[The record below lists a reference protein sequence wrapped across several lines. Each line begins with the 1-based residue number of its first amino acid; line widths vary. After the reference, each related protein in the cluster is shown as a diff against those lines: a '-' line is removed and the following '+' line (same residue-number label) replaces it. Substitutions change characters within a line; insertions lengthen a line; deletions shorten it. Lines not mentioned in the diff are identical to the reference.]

1 MPSHAKPSLEA
12 GLVALKQGNY
22 QTAIAQL
29 EPIAS
34 SQSNGTASLQAQV
47 GLVMAYAR
55 IGEASK
61 AIAISQNLIES
72 NNPQVQEWATRALEH
87 LTKRQ
92 KRDQESKNVETGFV
106 AFDNSTPDSTPVP
119 PPETPTLEEQPKD
132 QVIETKTDDTPP
144 MVPLARLKATV
155 ATPLPAAGSVPLSG
169 FMGSVTRTQA
179 KLFGVIYWRQ
189 AQRARAWQPL
199 RKPKLI
205 PLRLLTAGTFIALF
219 WVIREMLK
227 LALGF
232 INQTLITLP
241 YLEPLELLYR
251 DPTKLLLIV
260 LVILIGVSPWLLDL
274 LLANLYGQREFSKD
288 VLNAH
293 SREAVRVLQRCCQQ
307 RHWPLPKLRILPMAA
322 PIILTYG
329 SLPRNARIVVSQ
341 GLLEQL
347 ADDEIAIIYA
357 TQLGHITH
365 WDFAVMS
372 LLLLVTLPI
381 HKLYQ
386 QVSNWGDK
394 ISGKIWRSPVTILA
408 SIVYG
413 VWCLLTG
420 TALWLSRLRLYY
432 SDRVASEI
440 TGNPN
445 ALIRALLKIAIGIAA
460 DIQKQEQTSWQLES
474 LNLLTPVS
482 YQQSLSLGTI
492 ASNLSFESFL
502 KWDTANPYR
511 RWFTINN
518 SHPLMG
524 DRIERLC
531 QIARHWHLD
540 TELHFASEPSK
551 VKRQSFLLQIAPWLG
566 IPLGVLFAAF
576 VWQTLE
582 LTQALQ
588 ELKQTQT
595 RLIQGEKMAGL
606 GQLLAGV
613 AHEINNPVSFIF
625 GNLIHLNEYTQEL
638 LNVVKLYRQNSSLL
652 PNVQEEIDK
661 NDLDF
666 LMEDLPKTLESMK
679 VGTERI
685 REIVLSLRNFSR
697 TDEAELKPVDIH
709 QGLDSTLLILG
720 HRLKNNNERPAI
732 EIVKKYATLPLLE
745 CYPAQLNQV
754 FMNLLSN
761 SIDALEEKFK
771 TIQQRYLN
779 LSRKCP
785 TIPLTIWI
793 TTQVVNNQI
802 VIRIADNGLGI
813 PEEVRSHMF
822 DPFFTTKAPGKG
834 TGLGLSISHQIIV
847 EKHHGQIKCSSKPG
861 EGTEFLIEI
870 PSGN

>member
-1 MPSHAKPSLEA
+1 MPSHAKSSLEA
-12 GLVALKQGNY
+12 GLIALKQGNY

-55 IGEASK
+55 SGEASK

-87 LTKRQ
+87 LTKRK

-106 AFDNSTPDSTPVP
+106 AFDNSTPDSPPV
-119 PPETPTLEEQPKD
+119 TSTLEEQPKEKD
-132 QVIETKTDDTPP
+132 QVVEPKSDDTPP
-144 MVPLARLKATV
+144 MVPLAKLKATI
-155 ATPLPAAGSVPLSG
+155 ATPPPPPPPSVPLSG

-189 AQRARAWQPL
+189 AQRAKAWQPL

-219 WVIREMLK
+219 WVIREILK
-227 LALGF
+227 LVFGF
-232 INQTLITLP
+232 INQTLVKLP
-241 YLEPLELLYR
+241 YLEPLQFLYR
-251 DPTKLLLIV
+251 DPTQVLLIL
-260 LVILIGVSPWLLDL
+260 LVILIGVSPWLLDM
-274 LLANLYGQREFSKD
+274 LLANLYGQREFPKD

-347 ADDEIAIIYA
+347 ADDEIAVIYA
-357 TQLGHITH
+357 TQLGHIAH

-372 LLLLVTLPI
+372 LLLLVTLPTY
-381 HKLYQ
+381 KLYQ
-386 QVSNWGDK
+386 QVSELGGK
-394 ISGKIWRSPVTILA
+394 ISGIWRWPVTILA
-408 SIVYG
+408 SLFYG

-420 TALWLSRLRLYY
+420 TALWLSQLRLYY

-482 YQQSLSLGTI
+482 HQQSLSLGTI

-540 TELHFASEPSK
+540 TELHFASVPSK
-551 VKRQSFLLQIAPWLG
+551 VRRQSFLLQIAPWLG
-566 IPLGVLFAAF
+566 IPLGVLFAAL
-576 VWQTLE
+576 VWLTWQLAFTLKFLNLKWIYEDWSFITGCLLIGFSIGTVMRINSFFPDIKPATVQTDDYLPNLLADPSALPIDSISVRLVGKLLGRQGTSNSLAQDLILQSSAGLVKLHHVSWLGQPVNHQDLIGRQIIVTGWFRRGATPWIDIQTLE
-582 LTQALQ
+582 TQSGKAIHSPHPIWSTFLAVAAQAWGAYVFLT
-588 ELKQTQT
+588 
-595 RLIQGEKMAGL
+595 G
-606 GQLLAGV
+606 
-613 AHEINNPVSFIF
+613 
-625 GNLIHLNEYTQEL
+625 
-638 LNVVKLYRQNSSLL
+638 
-652 PNVQEEIDK
+652 
-661 NDLDF
+661 
-666 LMEDLPKTLESMK
+666 
-679 VGTERI
+679 
-685 REIVLSLRNFSR
+685 
-697 TDEAELKPVDIH
+697 
-709 QGLDSTLLILG
+709 
-720 HRLKNNNERPAI
+720 
-732 EIVKKYATLPLLE
+732 
-745 CYPAQLNQV
+745 
-754 FMNLLSN
+754 
-761 SIDALEEKFK
+761 
-771 TIQQRYLN
+771 
-779 LSRKCP
+779 
-785 TIPLTIWI
+785 
-793 TTQVVNNQI
+793 
-802 VIRIADNGLGI
+802 
-813 PEEVRSHMF
+813 
-822 DPFFTTKAPGKG
+822 
-834 TGLGLSISHQIIV
+834 
-847 EKHHGQIKCSSKPG
+847 
-861 EGTEFLIEI
+861 
-870 PSGN
+870 

>member
-34 SQSNGTASLQAQV
+34 IQSNATASLQAQV

-55 IGEASK
+55 TGEVPK

-72 NNPQVQEWATRALEH
+72 NNPQVQEWARRALEH
-87 LTKRQ
+87 LTKR
-92 KRDQESKNVETGFV
+92 KKPEQESKKIETGFV
-106 AFDNSTPDSTPVP
+106 AFENSTPDSTPDSTSVT
-119 PPETPTLEEQPKD
+119 PPETPTLEEKPNE
-132 QVIETKTDDTPP
+132 QVIETKSDDIPP
-144 MVPLARLKATV
+144 MVPLARLKATL
-155 ATPLPAAGSVPLSG
+155 ATPPTPLSG

-205 PLRLLTAGTFIALF
+205 PLRLLSAGTFIALF
-219 WVIREMLK
+219 WVIREILK

-232 INQTLITLP
+232 INQTLVKLP
-241 YLEPLELLYR
+241 YLEPIQLLYH
-251 DPTKLLLIV
+251 DPTQMLLIV

-274 LLANLYGQREFSKD
+274 LLANLYGQREFPKD
-288 VLNAH
+288 VLNTH
-293 SREAVRVLQRCCQQ
+293 SREAIRVLQRCCQQ
-307 RHWPLPKLRILPMAA
+307 RHWPLPKLRILPTAA

-357 TQLGHITH
+357 TQLGHIAH

-372 LLLLVTLPI
+372 LLLLVTLPT

-386 QVSNWGDK
+386 QVSELGDK
-394 ISGKIWRSPVTILA
+394 ISAIWRWPVTILG
-408 SIVYG
+408 SLIYG
-413 VWCLLTG
+413 IWCLLTG

-432 SDRVASEI
+432 SDRVAAEI

-460 DIQKQEQTSWQLES
+460 DIQKQEHTSWQLES

-511 RWFTINN
+511 QWFTINN

-524 DRIERLC
+524 DRLERLC
-531 QIARHWHLD
+531 QIVRHWHLD

-551 VKRQSFLLQIAPWLG
+551 VKRQSFLLQVAPWLG

-576 VWQTLE
+576 VWLTWQLAFTLKFLNLKWIYEDWSFITGCLLIGFSIGTVMRINSFFPDIKPSTVQTDDSLPNLLADPSALPIDSVSVRLVGKLLGRQGTSNSLAQDLILQSSAGLVKLHHISWLGQSVNHQDLIGRQIIVTGWFRRGATPWIDIQTLE
-582 LTQALQ
+582 TQS
-588 ELKQTQT
+588 
-595 RLIQGEKMAGL
+595 G
-606 GQLLAGV
+606 
-613 AHEINNPVSFIF
+613 
-625 GNLIHLNEYTQEL
+625 
-638 LNVVKLYRQNSSLL
+638 
-652 PNVQEEIDK
+652 
-661 NDLDF
+661 
-666 LMEDLPKTLESMK
+666 
-679 VGTERI
+679 
-685 REIVLSLRNFSR
+685 
-697 TDEAELKPVDIH
+697 
-709 QGLDSTLLILG
+709 
-720 HRLKNNNERPAI
+720 
-732 EIVKKYATLPLLE
+732 
-745 CYPAQLNQV
+745 
-754 FMNLLSN
+754 
-761 SIDALEEKFK
+761 K
-771 TIQQRYLN
+771 TIHSPHPIWSTFLAVAAQAWGAYVF
-779 LSRKCP
+779 
-785 TIPLTIWI
+785 LT
-793 TTQVVNNQI
+793 
-802 VIRIADNGLGI
+802 G
-813 PEEVRSHMF
+813 
-822 DPFFTTKAPGKG
+822 
-834 TGLGLSISHQIIV
+834 
-847 EKHHGQIKCSSKPG
+847 
-861 EGTEFLIEI
+861 
-870 PSGN
+870 

>member
-1 MPSHAKPSLEA
+1 MPSHAKSSLEA

-34 SQSNGTASLQAQV
+34 SQSSGTASLQAQV

-55 IGEASK
+55 TGEVSK

-87 LTKRQ
+87 LTKR
-92 KRDQESKNVETGFV
+92 KKPDQESKNVETGFV
-106 AFDNSTPDSTPVP
+106 AFDNSTPDANLDP
-119 PPETPTLEEQPKD
+119 PPVTPTLEEKPND
-132 QVIETKTDDTPP
+132 QVIETKSDDTPP
-144 MVPLARLKATV
+144 MVPLTRLKATV
-155 ATPLPAAGSVPLSG
+155 ATPLPPPAPLSG

-205 PLRLLTAGTFIALF
+205 PLRLLSAGTFIALF
-219 WVIREMLK
+219 WVMREILK
-227 LALGF
+227 LAMGL
-232 INQTLITLP
+232 INQTLVKLP
-241 YLEPLELLYR
+241 YVGPLQVLYN

-288 VLNAH
+288 VLNTH

-347 ADDEIAIIYA
+347 ADDEIATIYA
-357 TQLGHITH
+357 TQLGHIAH

-372 LLLLVTLPI
+372 LLVLVTLPT
-381 HKLYQ
+381 HQLYQ
-386 QVSNWGDK
+386 QVSKWGDK
-394 ISGKIWRSPVTILA
+394 ISTKIWRWPVTILA
-408 SIVYG
+408 SLIYG

-420 TALWLSRLRLYY
+420 TALWLSQLRLYY

-460 DIQKQEQTSWQLES
+460 DIQKEEHTSWQLES

-482 YQQSLSLGTI
+482 HQQSLSLGTI

-502 KWDTANPYR
+502 KWDTANPYG

-540 TELHFASEPSK
+540 TELHLASEPSK

-566 IPLGVLFAAF
+566 IPLGVLLAALVWITWQLAFALKFLNLKWIYDDSSFITGCLLIGFSIGTVMRINSFFPDIKPATVQTDDSLPNLLSDPSALPIDSISVRLVGKLLGRQGTSNSLAQDLILQSSAGLVKLHHISWLGQSGNHQELIGREIIVTGWF
-576 VWQTLE
+576 RRGATPWIDIQTLE
-582 LTQALQ
+582 TQS
-588 ELKQTQT
+588 
-595 RLIQGEKMAGL
+595 G
-606 GQLLAGV
+606 
-613 AHEINNPVSFIF
+613 
-625 GNLIHLNEYTQEL
+625 
-638 LNVVKLYRQNSSLL
+638 
-652 PNVQEEIDK
+652 
-661 NDLDF
+661 
-666 LMEDLPKTLESMK
+666 
-679 VGTERI
+679 
-685 REIVLSLRNFSR
+685 
-697 TDEAELKPVDIH
+697 
-709 QGLDSTLLILG
+709 
-720 HRLKNNNERPAI
+720 
-732 EIVKKYATLPLLE
+732 
-745 CYPAQLNQV
+745 
-754 FMNLLSN
+754 
-761 SIDALEEKFK
+761 K
-771 TIQQRYLN
+771 TIHSPHPIWSFVLA
-779 LSRKCP
+779 LAA
-785 TIPLTIWI
+785 LTWGAYVFL
-793 TTQVVNNQI
+793 TGSL
-802 VIRIADNGLGI
+802 VIG
-813 PEEVRSHMF
+813 H
-822 DPFFTTKAPGKG
+822 
-834 TGLGLSISHQIIV
+834 
-847 EKHHGQIKCSSKPG
+847 
-861 EGTEFLIEI
+861 
-870 PSGN
+870 

>member
-34 SQSNGTASLQAQV
+34 SQSNATASLQAQV

-72 NNPQVQEWATRALEH
+72 NNPQVQEWAKRALEH
-87 LTKRQ
+87 LTKRK

-106 AFDNSTPDSTPVP
+106 AFDNSTPASPPVTPPV
-119 PPETPTLEEQPKD
+119 TSTLEEQTKD
-132 QVIETKTDDTPP
+132 QVIETKSDDTPP
-144 MVPLARLKATV
+144 MVPLGRLKATV
-155 ATPLPAAGSVPLSG
+155 ATPPPPLASASVPLSG

-189 AQRARAWQPL
+189 AQRAKAWQPL

-219 WVIREMLK
+219 WVMREMLK

-232 INQTLITLP
+232 INQTLVKLP
-241 YLEPLELLYR
+241 YLEPLQLLYR

-260 LVILIGVSPWLLDL
+260 LVILIAVSPWLLDL
-274 LLANLYGQREFSKD
+274 LLANLYGQREFPKD

-347 ADDEIAIIYA
+347 ADDEIATIYA
-357 TQLGHITH
+357 TQLGHIAH

-381 HKLYQ
+381 HQLYQ
-386 QVSNWGDK
+386 QVSEWGDK
-394 ISGKIWRSPVTILA
+394 ISGKIWRWPVTILA
-408 SIVYG
+408 SLIYG

-482 YQQSLSLGTI
+482 HQQSLALGTI

-511 RWFTINN
+511 RWFTINS

-576 VWQTLE
+576 VWLTWQLAFTLKFLNLKWIYEDWSFITGCLLIGFSIGTVMRINSFFPDIKPATVQTDDYLPNLLSDPSTLPIDSVSVRLVGKLLGRQGTSNSLAQDLILQSSAGLVKLHHVSWLGQSVNHQDLIGRQIIVTGWFRRGATPWIDIQTLE
-582 LTQALQ
+582 TQS
-588 ELKQTQT
+588 
-595 RLIQGEKMAGL
+595 G
-606 GQLLAGV
+606 
-613 AHEINNPVSFIF
+613 
-625 GNLIHLNEYTQEL
+625 
-638 LNVVKLYRQNSSLL
+638 
-652 PNVQEEIDK
+652 
-661 NDLDF
+661 
-666 LMEDLPKTLESMK
+666 
-679 VGTERI
+679 
-685 REIVLSLRNFSR
+685 
-697 TDEAELKPVDIH
+697 
-709 QGLDSTLLILG
+709 
-720 HRLKNNNERPAI
+720 
-732 EIVKKYATLPLLE
+732 
-745 CYPAQLNQV
+745 
-754 FMNLLSN
+754 
-761 SIDALEEKFK
+761 K
-771 TIQQRYLN
+771 TIHSPHPIWSTFLAVAAQAWGAYVF
-779 LSRKCP
+779 
-785 TIPLTIWI
+785 LT
-793 TTQVVNNQI
+793 
-802 VIRIADNGLGI
+802 G
-813 PEEVRSHMF
+813 
-822 DPFFTTKAPGKG
+822 
-834 TGLGLSISHQIIV
+834 
-847 EKHHGQIKCSSKPG
+847 
-861 EGTEFLIEI
+861 
-870 PSGN
+870 

>member
-34 SQSNGTASLQAQV
+34 IQSNTTASLQAQV

-55 IGEASK
+55 TGEVPK
-61 AIAISQNLIES
+61 AIAISQNLIKS

-87 LTKRQ
+87 LTKR
-92 KRDQESKNVETGFV
+92 KKSDQESKKVETGFV
-106 AFDNSTPDSTPVP
+106 AFENSTPDSTPVT
-119 PPETPTLEEQPKD
+119 PPETPKLEEKPNEQT
-132 QVIETKTDDTPP
+132 IETKSDDIPA
-144 MVPLARLKATV
+144 MVPLARPKATL
-155 ATPLPAAGSVPLSG
+155 ATPPPTPLSG

-205 PLRLLTAGTFIALF
+205 PLRLLSAGTFIALF
-219 WVIREMLK
+219 WVIREILK
-227 LALGF
+227 LVLGF
-232 INQTLITLP
+232 INQTLVKLP
-241 YLEPLELLYR
+241 YLEPIQLLYY
-251 DPTKLLLIV
+251 DPTQLLLVV
-260 LVILIGVSPWLLDL
+260 LVILIAVSPWLLDL
-274 LLANLYGQREFSKD
+274 LLANLYGQQEFPKD
-288 VLNAH
+288 VLNTH

-307 RHWPLPKLRILPMAA
+307 RHWPLPKLRILPTAA

-357 TQLGHITH
+357 TQLGHIAH

-372 LLLLVTLPI
+372 LLLLVTLPT

-386 QVSNWGDK
+386 QVSELGDK
-394 ISGKIWRSPVTILA
+394 ISAKIWRWPVTILA
-408 SIVYG
+408 SIIYG

-432 SDRVASEI
+432 SDRIAAEI

-460 DIQKQEQTSWQLES
+460 DIQKQEHTSWQLES

-524 DRIERLC
+524 DRLERLC

-540 TELHFASEPSK
+540 TELHFASVPSK

-576 VWQTLE
+576 VWLTWQLAFTLKFLNLKWIYEDWSFITGCLLIGFSIGTVMRINSFFPDIKPATVQTDDSLPNLLADPSALPIDSVSVCLVGKLLGRQGTSNSLAQDLILQSSAGLVKLHHISWLGQSVNHQDLIGRQIIVTGWFRRGATPWIDIQTLE
-582 LTQALQ
+582 TQS
-588 ELKQTQT
+588 
-595 RLIQGEKMAGL
+595 G
-606 GQLLAGV
+606 
-613 AHEINNPVSFIF
+613 
-625 GNLIHLNEYTQEL
+625 
-638 LNVVKLYRQNSSLL
+638 
-652 PNVQEEIDK
+652 
-661 NDLDF
+661 
-666 LMEDLPKTLESMK
+666 
-679 VGTERI
+679 
-685 REIVLSLRNFSR
+685 
-697 TDEAELKPVDIH
+697 
-709 QGLDSTLLILG
+709 
-720 HRLKNNNERPAI
+720 
-732 EIVKKYATLPLLE
+732 
-745 CYPAQLNQV
+745 
-754 FMNLLSN
+754 
-761 SIDALEEKFK
+761 K
-771 TIQQRYLN
+771 TIHSPHPIWSTFLAVAVQAWGAY
-779 LSRKCP
+779 
-785 TIPLTIWI
+785 IFLT
-793 TTQVVNNQI
+793 
-802 VIRIADNGLGI
+802 G
-813 PEEVRSHMF
+813 
-822 DPFFTTKAPGKG
+822 
-834 TGLGLSISHQIIV
+834 
-847 EKHHGQIKCSSKPG
+847 
-861 EGTEFLIEI
+861 
-870 PSGN
+870 

>member
-87 LTKRQ
+87 LTKR
-92 KRDQESKNVETGFV
+92 KKSDRESKKVETGFV
-106 AFDNSTPDSTPVP
+106 PFENSTPDSTPIT
-119 PPETPTLEEQPKD
+119 PPETPTSEEKPND
-132 QVIETKTDDTPP
+132 RVIETKSDDIPP
-144 MVPLARLKATV
+144 MVPLAKLKATL
-155 ATPLPAAGSVPLSG
+155 ATPLPPPPSATPLSG

-189 AQRARAWQPL
+189 AQRAKAWQPL

-205 PLRLLTAGTFIALF
+205 PLRLLSAGTFIALF
-219 WVIREMLK
+219 WVIREILK
-227 LALGF
+227 LALGL
-232 INQTLITLP
+232 INQTLVKLP
-241 YLEPLELLYR
+241 YLEPIQFLYQ
-251 DPTKLLLIV
+251 DPTQLLLIA

-274 LLANLYGQREFSKD
+274 LLANLYGQREFPKD
-288 VLNAH
+288 VLNTH

-307 RHWPLPKLRILPMAA
+307 RHWPLPKLRILPTAA

-357 TQLGHITH
+357 TQLGHIAH

-372 LLLLVTLPI
+372 LLLLVTLPT

-386 QVSNWGDK
+386 QVSELGDK
-394 ISGKIWRSPVTILA
+394 ISAKIWRRPVTILA
-408 SIVYG
+408 SLIYG
-413 VWCLLTG
+413 IWCLLTG

-432 SDRVASEI
+432 SDRVAAEI

-540 TELHFASEPSK
+540 TELHFDSVPSK
-551 VKRQSFLLQIAPWLG
+551 VKRQSFLLQVAPWLG

-576 VWQTLE
+576 VWLTWQLAFTLKFLNLKWIYEDWSFITGCLLIGFSIGTVMRINSFFPDIKPATVQTDDSLPNLLADPSALPIDSVSVRLVGKLLGRQGTSNTLAQDLILQSSAGLVKLHHISWLGQSVNHQDLIGRQIIVTGWFRRGATPWIDIQTLE
-582 LTQALQ
+582 TQS
-588 ELKQTQT
+588 
-595 RLIQGEKMAGL
+595 G
-606 GQLLAGV
+606 
-613 AHEINNPVSFIF
+613 
-625 GNLIHLNEYTQEL
+625 
-638 LNVVKLYRQNSSLL
+638 
-652 PNVQEEIDK
+652 
-661 NDLDF
+661 
-666 LMEDLPKTLESMK
+666 
-679 VGTERI
+679 
-685 REIVLSLRNFSR
+685 
-697 TDEAELKPVDIH
+697 
-709 QGLDSTLLILG
+709 
-720 HRLKNNNERPAI
+720 
-732 EIVKKYATLPLLE
+732 
-745 CYPAQLNQV
+745 
-754 FMNLLSN
+754 
-761 SIDALEEKFK
+761 K
-771 TIQQRYLN
+771 TIHSPHPIWSTFLAVAAQAWGAYVF
-779 LSRKCP
+779 
-785 TIPLTIWI
+785 LT
-793 TTQVVNNQI
+793 
-802 VIRIADNGLGI
+802 G
-813 PEEVRSHMF
+813 
-822 DPFFTTKAPGKG
+822 
-834 TGLGLSISHQIIV
+834 
-847 EKHHGQIKCSSKPG
+847 
-861 EGTEFLIEI
+861 
-870 PSGN
+870 

>member
-34 SQSNGTASLQAQV
+34 SHNGTASLQAQV

-61 AIAISQNLIES
+61 AITISQNLIES

-106 AFDNSTPDSTPVP
+106 AFNNSTPDSTPDSTPVTP
-119 PPETPTLEEQPKD
+119 RETPTLEEPKH
-132 QVIETKTDDTPP
+132 QVIETKSNNTPS
-144 MVPLARLKATV
+144 MVPLAKLKATV
-155 ATPLPAAGSVPLSG
+155 ATPPPPPPPAAGSVPLSG

-227 LALGF
+227 FAMGF
-232 INQTLITLP
+232 INQSLVKLP
-241 YLEPLELLYR
+241 YLEPLQLLYSN
-251 DPTKLLLIV
+251 PTKLLLIV

-274 LLANLYGQREFSKD
+274 LLANLYGQREFPKD

-357 TQLGHITH
+357 TQLGHIAH

-381 HKLYQ
+381 HQLYQ

-394 ISGKIWRSPVTILA
+394 ISGIWRYPVTILA

-432 SDRVASEI
+432 SDRIASEI

-460 DIQKQEQTSWQLES
+460 DIQKEEKTSWQLES

-482 YQQSLSLGTI
+482 HQQSLSLGTI
-492 ASNLSFESFL
+492 ASNLSFEAFL

-540 TELHFASEPSK
+540 TELHFASEPLK

-566 IPLGVLFAAF
+566 IPLGILFAAF
-576 VWQTLE
+576 VWLTWQLAFALKFLNLKWIYEDWSFITGCLLIGFSIGTVMRINSFFPDIKPATVQTDDYLPNLLADPSALPIDSISVRLVGKLLGRQGTSNSLAQDLILQSSAGLVKLHHISWLGQVNHQDLIGRQIIVTGWFRRGATPWIDIQTLE
-582 LTQALQ
+582 TQS
-588 ELKQTQT
+588 
-595 RLIQGEKMAGL
+595 G
-606 GQLLAGV
+606 
-613 AHEINNPVSFIF
+613 
-625 GNLIHLNEYTQEL
+625 
-638 LNVVKLYRQNSSLL
+638 
-652 PNVQEEIDK
+652 
-661 NDLDF
+661 
-666 LMEDLPKTLESMK
+666 KTLHSPHP
-679 VGTERI
+679 I
-685 REIVLSLRNFSR
+685 W
-697 TDEAELKPVDIH
+697 
-709 QGLDSTLLILG
+709 STFL
-720 HRLKNNNERPAI
+720 A
-732 EIVKKYATLPLLE
+732 VA
-745 CYPAQLNQV
+745 AQAWGAYI
-754 FMNLLSN
+754 F
-761 SIDALEEKFK
+761 
-771 TIQQRYLN
+771 
-779 LSRKCP
+779 
-785 TIPLTIWI
+785 LT
-793 TTQVVNNQI
+793 
-802 VIRIADNGLGI
+802 
-813 PEEVRSHMF
+813 S
-822 DPFFTTKAPGKG
+822 
-834 TGLGLSISHQIIV
+834 
-847 EKHHGQIKCSSKPG
+847 
-861 EGTEFLIEI
+861 
-870 PSGN
+870 

>member
-1 MPSHAKPSLEA
+1 MPSHAKSSLEA

-34 SQSNGTASLQAQV
+34 SQSSATISLQAQV

-55 IGEASK
+55 TGEVTK

-87 LTKRQ
+87 LTKR
-92 KRDQESKNVETGFV
+92 KKPDQESKNVETGFV
-106 AFDNSTPDSTPVP
+106 AFENSTPDSTP
-119 PPETPTLEEQPKD
+119 ETPTVEEKPND
-132 QVIETKTDDTPP
+132 QVIETKSNDIPP
-144 MVPLARLKATV
+144 MVPLAKLKATV
-155 ATPLPAAGSVPLSG
+155 ATPQQLPAAPLSG

-219 WVIREMLK
+219 WVMREILK
-227 LALGF
+227 SAMGF
-232 INQTLITLP
+232 INQTLVKLP
-241 YLEPLELLYR
+241 YLEPLQLLYR
-251 DPTKLLLIV
+251 DPTQLLLIV

-274 LLANLYGQREFSKD
+274 LLANLCDQREFSKD

-307 RHWPLPKLRILPMAA
+307 RHWPLPKLRILPIAA

-357 TQLGHITH
+357 TQLGHIAH

-372 LLLLVTLPI
+372 LLLLVTLPT

-386 QVSNWGDK
+386 QVSEWGDK
-394 ISGKIWRSPVTILA
+394 ISAKIWRWPATILA
-408 SIVYG
+408 SLIYG

-420 TALWLSRLRLYY
+420 TGLWLSRLRLHY
-432 SDRVASEI
+432 SDRIASEI

-445 ALIRALLKIAIGIAA
+445 ALIRALLKIAIGIAT
-460 DIQKQEQTSWQLES
+460 DIQKQEHTSWQLES

-482 YQQSLSLGTI
+482 HQQSLSLGTI

-502 KWDTANPYR
+502 KWDTANPYG

-540 TELHFASEPSK
+540 TELHFASVPSK
-551 VKRQSFLLQIAPWLG
+551 VKRQSFLLQVAPWLG
-566 IPLGVLFAAF
+566 IPLGVLFASLVWITWQLAF
-576 VWQTLE
+576 
-582 LTQALQ
+582 ALKFLN
-588 ELKQTQT
+588 LKW
-595 RLIQGEKMAGL
+595 IYEDW
-606 GQLLAGV
+606 
-613 AHEINNPVSFIF
+613 SFIT
-625 GNLIHLNEYTQEL
+625 GC
-638 LNVVKLYRQNSSLL
+638 
-652 PNVQEEIDK
+652 
-661 NDLDF
+661 
-666 LMEDLPKTLESMK
+666 
-679 VGTERI
+679 
-685 REIVLSLRNFSR
+685 
-697 TDEAELKPVDIH
+697 
-709 QGLDSTLLILG
+709 LLIG
-720 HRLKNNNERPAI
+720 FSIGTVMRINSFFPDIKPAT
-732 EIVKKYATLPLLE
+732 VQTDDSLP
-745 CYPAQLNQV
+745 
-754 FMNLLSN
+754 NLLSDP
-761 SIDALEEKFK
+761 SALPID
-771 TIQQRYLN
+771 
-779 LSRKCP
+779 
-785 TIPLTIWI
+785 
-793 TTQVVNNQI
+793 
-802 VIRIADNGLGI
+802 
-813 PEEVRSHMF
+813 
-822 DPFFTTKAPGKG
+822 
-834 TGLGLSISHQIIV
+834 SISVCLVGKLLGRQGTSNSLAQDLILQSSAGLVKLHHISWLGQSVNHQDLIGRQIIV
-847 EKHHGQIKCSSKPG
+847 TGWFRRGATPWIDILSLQTQSGKTIYSPHPIWSI
-861 EGTEFLIEI
+861 FLAVAAQAW
-870 PSGN
+870 GAYVFLTG

>member
-1 MPSHAKPSLEA
+1 MPSHAKSSLEA

-29 EPIAS
+29 EPVAS

-72 NNPQVQEWATRALEH
+72 NNPQVQEWAKRALEH
-87 LTKRQ
+87 LTKRK

-106 AFDNSTPDSTPVP
+106 AFDNSTPDSPPVP
-119 PPETPTLEEQPKD
+119 PPVTSTLEEQPED
-132 QVIETKTDDTPP
+132 RVIETKSDDTPP
-144 MVPLARLKATV
+144 MVPLSRLKATV
-155 ATPLPAAGSVPLSG
+155 ATPPPPPAPLSG

-189 AQRARAWQPL
+189 AQRAKAWQPL

-219 WVIREMLK
+219 WVIREIFK
-227 LALGF
+227 LAFGF
-232 INQTLITLP
+232 INQTLVKLP
-241 YLEPLELLYR
+241 YLEPLQLLYR
-251 DPTKLLLIV
+251 DPTQVLLIV

-274 LLANLYGQREFSKD
+274 LLANLYSQREFPKD

-357 TQLGHITH
+357 TQLGHIAH

-394 ISGKIWRSPVTILA
+394 ISGIWRWPVTILA
-408 SIVYG
+408 SLVYG

-482 YQQSLSLGTI
+482 HQQSLSLGTI

-511 RWFTINN
+511 RWFTINS

-540 TELHFASEPSK
+540 TELHFASVPSK

-566 IPLGVLFAAF
+566 VPLGVLFAAF
-576 VWQTLE
+576 VWLTWQLAFALKFLNLKWIYEDWSFITGCLLIGFSIGTVMRINSFFPDIKPATVQTDDYLPNLLADPSALPIDSVSVRLVGKLLGRQGTSNSLAQDLILQSSAGLVKLHHVSWLGQSLNYQDLIGRQIIVTGWFRRGATPWIDIQTLE
-582 LTQALQ
+582 TYSGKTIHSPHPIWSTFLAVAAQAL
-588 ELKQTQT
+588 
-595 RLIQGEKMAGL
+595 GAY
-606 GQLLAGV
+606 V
-613 AHEINNPVSFIF
+613 
-625 GNLIHLNEYTQEL
+625 
-638 LNVVKLYRQNSSLL
+638 
-652 PNVQEEIDK
+652 
-661 NDLDF
+661 F
-666 LMEDLPKTLESMK
+666 L
-679 VGTERI
+679 
-685 REIVLSLRNFSR
+685 
-697 TDEAELKPVDIH
+697 
-709 QGLDSTLLILG
+709 
-720 HRLKNNNERPAI
+720 
-732 EIVKKYATLPLLE
+732 
-745 CYPAQLNQV
+745 
-754 FMNLLSN
+754 
-761 SIDALEEKFK
+761 
-771 TIQQRYLN
+771 
-779 LSRKCP
+779 
-785 TIPLTIWI
+785 
-793 TTQVVNNQI
+793 
-802 VIRIADNGLGI
+802 
-813 PEEVRSHMF
+813 
-822 DPFFTTKAPGKG
+822 
-834 TGLGLSISHQIIV
+834 TG
-847 EKHHGQIKCSSKPG
+847 
-861 EGTEFLIEI
+861 
-870 PSGN
+870 

>member
-1 MPSHAKPSLEA
+1 MPSHAKSSLEA

-34 SQSNGTASLQAQV
+34 SQSNATASLQAQV

-55 IGEASK
+55 TGEVPK

-72 NNPQVQEWATRALEH
+72 NNPQVQEWAARALEH
-87 LTKRQ
+87 LTKR
-92 KRDQESKNVETGFV
+92 KKPDQESKNVETGFV
-106 AFDNSTPDSTPVP
+106 AFENSTPDSPAVTPPVS
-119 PPETPTLEEQPKD
+119 PTLEEKPKD
-132 QVIETKTDDTPP
+132 QVIETKSDDTPA
-144 MVPLARLKATV
+144 MVPLGRLKATV
-155 ATPLPAAGSVPLSG
+155 ATPPPPAAPLSG

-227 LALGF
+227 LAMGF
-232 INQTLITLP
+232 INQTLVKLP
-241 YLEPLELLYR
+241 YLEPLQLLYR
-251 DPTKLLLIV
+251 DPTQLLLIV

-274 LLANLYGQREFSKD
+274 LLTNLYGQREFSKD

-347 ADDEIAIIYA
+347 ADDEIATIYA
-357 TQLGHITH
+357 TQLGHVAH

-372 LLLLVTLPI
+372 LLLLVTLPTY
-381 HKLYQ
+381 KLYQ
-386 QVSNWGDK
+386 QVSELGNK
-394 ISGKIWRSPVTILA
+394 ISGIWRWPLTILA
-408 SIVYG
+408 SLVYG

-420 TALWLSRLRLYY
+420 TALWLSRLRLFY
-432 SDRVASEI
+432 SDRVAAEI

-460 DIQKQEQTSWQLES
+460 DIQKQEHTSWQLES

-482 YQQSLSLGTI
+482 HQQSLSLGTI

-502 KWDTANPYR
+502 KWDTVNPYR

-540 TELHFASEPSK
+540 TELHFVSEPSK

-566 IPLGVLFAAF
+566 IPLGVLFAAL
-576 VWQTLE
+576 VWLTWQLAFALKFLNLKWIYEDWSFITGCLLIGFSIGTVMRINSFFPDIKPATVQTDDCLPNLLADPSALPIDSISVRIVGKLLGRQGTSNSLAQDLILQSSAGLVKLHHISWLGQSVNHQDLIGRQIIVTGWFRRGATPWIDIQTLE
-582 LTQALQ
+582 TQS
-588 ELKQTQT
+588 
-595 RLIQGEKMAGL
+595 G
-606 GQLLAGV
+606 
-613 AHEINNPVSFIF
+613 
-625 GNLIHLNEYTQEL
+625 
-638 LNVVKLYRQNSSLL
+638 
-652 PNVQEEIDK
+652 
-661 NDLDF
+661 
-666 LMEDLPKTLESMK
+666 
-679 VGTERI
+679 
-685 REIVLSLRNFSR
+685 
-697 TDEAELKPVDIH
+697 
-709 QGLDSTLLILG
+709 
-720 HRLKNNNERPAI
+720 
-732 EIVKKYATLPLLE
+732 
-745 CYPAQLNQV
+745 
-754 FMNLLSN
+754 
-761 SIDALEEKFK
+761 K
-771 TIQQRYLN
+771 TIHSPHPIWSTFLAVAAQAWGAYVF
-779 LSRKCP
+779 
-785 TIPLTIWI
+785 LT
-793 TTQVVNNQI
+793 
-802 VIRIADNGLGI
+802 G
-813 PEEVRSHMF
+813 
-822 DPFFTTKAPGKG
+822 
-834 TGLGLSISHQIIV
+834 
-847 EKHHGQIKCSSKPG
+847 
-861 EGTEFLIEI
+861 
-870 PSGN
+870 